1 MHNKFPTKPAPE
13 TKRKRTLFEVIKNKI
28 IEKPATKEEIEQLK
42 LNKERAGLKAD
53 IATLKRKAKAAKPNP
68 LSLFVADK
76 QTNRADG
83 DDLRKAVGTNN
94 KNKYKDLIGD
104 RD

>member
-1 MHNKFPTKPAPE
+1 MEHKIEEK
-13 TKRKRTLFEVIKNKI
+13 KKRTLYEIIKDKI
-28 IEKPATKEEIEQLK
+28 KEKPATPEEIEQLK
-42 LNKERAGLKAD
+42 LDKERAGLKAD

-76 QTNRADG
+76 QNDNGDG
-83 DDLRKAVGTNN
+83 LRKAAGTND
-94 KNKYKDLIGD
+94 KSKYKDLIGD